1 MPVAVQHADW
11 PLTNID
17 QFVAAGWQTQGLSPV
32 ADASPEVLLRRLR
45 FDLTGLPPTEQESAE
60 FVSRW
65 KSSLQSREDLLK
77 QTVDRLLD
85 SHEYAERWGRHWLD
99 VARYA
104 ESSGKDVNLVYPH
117 AWRYRDYV
125 IEAFHRDKP
134 FDQFLRE
141 QIAGDLLPARNAT
154 QQAEQLT
161 ATAFLAVGENPINE
175 RNPRQFAVDLADDQI
190 AVVTQAF
197 LGITA
202 SCARCHDHRFDP
214 VSQKDYTALAGIFL
228 STETKFGTAGAVGGR
243 NRAALIELPAAANLP
258 VVSTGMTATEVR
270 RKQQKMQQ
278 LQQQQRTARAQRAN
292 GGRAT
297 DGLTDF
303 DMVRINTQISQL
315 EFELSV
321 INDDG
326 SARPLTM
333 GVSDRP
339 ATATPTRG
347 PGGRQRP
354 EPGQRPGPG
363 QQRGAG
369 QRPGP
374 GQQNG
379 PMQGGPMQGGPSMQ
393 GGQRNGRNQ
402 SSGFELIADSPLFLR
417 GSIEN
422 VGEPVPRGIPGL
434 LGSGSDIRIRTGSG
448 RLELAEALV
457 SGNNTLTSR
466 VIVNRVWHWLFGR
479 GLVESVD
486 NFGTTGSLPSH
497 PELLDHLATRFVRNG
512 WSIKDLIREI
522 TLSRVYRL
530 SSSNDAACFAADPD
544 NAMLWR
550 HSSRRLEAEEI
561 RDGMLAASGQLD
573 LRPEAGSMIGR
584 AGDGPIGG
592 LRFQAVT
599 LDEIAGASHQFRS
612 IYLPATRSVLPGV
625 LSYFD
630 LPDTSATDGA
640 RESTNVPSQALFML
654 NSDFVAQQSQALAD
668 VVLRKYPGRTSL
680 ASFAERFEFVFR
692 RVLNREPTEV
702 EVLAG
707 KNLVRNF
714 DNSRSAWTSV
724 VRGLFGSAEFRYV
737 D

>member
-347 PGGRQRP
+347 PGGRQLP

-573 LRPEAGSMIGR
+573 LRHEAG
-584 AGDGPIGG
+584 
-592 LRFQAVT
+592 
-599 LDEIAGASHQFRS
+599 
-612 IYLPATRSVLPGV
+612 
-625 LSYFD
+625 
-630 LPDTSATDGA
+630 
-640 RESTNVPSQALFML
+640 
-654 NSDFVAQQSQALAD
+654 
-668 VVLRKYPGRTSL
+668 
-680 ASFAERFEFVFR
+680 
-692 RVLNREPTEV
+692 
-702 EVLAG
+702 
-707 KNLVRNF
+707 
-714 DNSRSAWTSV
+714 
-724 VRGLFGSAEFRYV
+724 
-737 D
+737 